1 MMNRR
6 LALAATMAFAVTAA
20 PAAVRAAAVP
30 QPTVTVTGIKV
41 NSVVANAGTLVADAT
56 VTLNV
61 VGRTITQNV
70 QIPLNLTAKPAAAT
84 PGSCPILS
92 LSLGPIHLH
101 LLGLVVNLDDC
112 NGGPVTVDITA
123 TPAGGLLGQLLCDVA
138 GLLDGGLNLGQLLGI
153 LNQAQTSALTTALTT
168 VLNGTATQ
176 PGLLSQILGALGS
189 VTPTQTAGMQG
200 GLCPIL
206 HLAIPNGL
214 HLSVL
219 GLNVDTSA
227 ICLRIDAQPGPG
239 NLLGNL
245 LCSLSDLLNNRG
257 NNAKAEQVLV
267 RNILAVLTRLGL

>member
-6 LALAATMAFAVTAA
+6 LALAATLAFAVTAA

-41 NSVVANAGTLVADAT
+41 NDIAVKAGTLVADAT
-56 VTLNV
+56 VSLNV
-61 VGRTITQNV
+61 VGRPITQNV

-92 LSLGPIHLH
+92 LSLGPIHLN

-112 NGGPVTVDITA
+112 HGNPVTVDITA

-138 GLLDGGLNLGQLLGI
+138 NLLNGGLNLSQVLSRLTDLQLAG
-153 LNQAQTSALTTALTT
+153 LTTELTD
-168 VLNGTATQ
+168 VLNGTATET
-176 PGLLSQILGALGS
+176 GVLSTLLA
-189 VTPTQTAGMQG
+189 VKPTATGGMQG

-206 HLAIPNGL
+206 HLQIPQGI
-214 HLSVL
+214 HLSLL

-227 ICLRIDAQPGPG
+227 ICLTVDAQPGPG